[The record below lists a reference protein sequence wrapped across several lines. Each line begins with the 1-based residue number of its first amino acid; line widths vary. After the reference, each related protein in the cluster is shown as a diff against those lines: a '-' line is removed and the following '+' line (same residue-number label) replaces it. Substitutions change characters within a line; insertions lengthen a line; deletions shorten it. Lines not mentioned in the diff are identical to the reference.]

1 MGKINPGLY
10 SSEAQDWMTPP
21 DLIEALL
28 KFEGRKSFDL
38 DPCCSRQNVPAKRH
52 FLEQEKDGLSL
63 PWGHGLVF
71 MNPPYGNVLK
81 LWMEKAFKEF
91 NKGARVWVLIPAR
104 TETVYQHDYGLARAG
119 FTVFLKGR
127 LHFVRNGDIVP
138 HIQQFLP
145 FFDDSVCQPEEDTQ
159 EDGAAPFP
167 TMLLYFGD
175 DWQEKATRWAKKPPL
190 KGTVMSAYR

>member
-38 DPCCSRQNVPAKRH
+38 DPCCSRRNVPAKKH
-52 FLEQEKDGLSL
+52 FLEQDTDGLSL
-63 PWGHGLVF
+63 PWGGLVF
-71 MNPPYGNVLK
+71 MNPPYGNDLK
-81 LWMEKAFKEF
+81 FWMEKAFKES
-91 NKGARVWVLIPAR
+91 NKGSRVWALIPAR

-119 FTVFLKGR
+119 FTVFIKGR
-127 LHFVRNGDIVP
+127 LHFVRNGDFVP
-138 HIQQFLP
+138 HTQQFLP
-145 FFDDSVCQPEEDTQ
+145 FFEEGCEPTDEDTSD
-159 EDGAAPFP
+159 DGAAPFP

-175 DWQEKATRWAKKPPL
+175 DWKKKAARWAEKPAI
-190 KGTVMSAYR
+190 KGTLMTAYR